1 MWDPNPG
8 TVSRVLLY
16 LAFRFQILVL
26 SPVQSV
32 AISILLVVATWDPNP
47 DVCCFFLLV
56 PKTQNNQLLGQKAAP

>member
-32 AISILLVVATWDPNP
+32 AITILLVVATWDPNP
-47 DVCCFFLLV
+47 DNFSGVLLFLACG
-56 PKTQNNQLLGQKAAP
+56 TW